1 MAKVTNIYDYL
12 TSVSTKIYRK
22 GEIVF
27 KEGDISNGKMYFV
40 FEGELEVLKK
50 RTTGTEVIGTL
61 AAGSFF
67 GEIALIKAKPRM
79 ATIQAKSAVAKL
91 GIIDK
96 ESFLRLS
103 KSSPGFLFVLL
114 KSVIERLTY
123 AEERIEKLELEKLE
137 LSQPKIRSI
146 DVRS

>member
-1 MAKVTNIYDYL
+1 MAQITNIHDYL
-12 TSVSTKIYRK
+12 NTISTKVYRK
-22 GEIVF
+22 GEIIF

-40 FEGELEVLKK
+40 FEGELLVLKK
-50 RTTGTEVIGTL
+50 RGTEPEAIGTL

-79 ATIQAKSAVAKL
+79 ATILTKSTVAKV

-96 ESFLRLS
+96 DSFLKLS
-103 KSSPGFLFVLL
+103 KSAPGFLFVLL
-114 KSVIERLTY
+114 RSVVERLTY

-137 LSQPKIRSI
+137 LSQPRIRSL